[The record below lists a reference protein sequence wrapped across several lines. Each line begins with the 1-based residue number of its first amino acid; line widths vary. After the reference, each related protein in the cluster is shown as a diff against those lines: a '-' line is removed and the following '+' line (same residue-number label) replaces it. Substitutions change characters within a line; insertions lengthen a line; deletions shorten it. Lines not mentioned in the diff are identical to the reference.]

1 MMRTQLPLPTT
12 AALQTLE
19 PEEAILLIHRKTVP
33 HARRLHCIAIPWHI
47 IKIAL
52 FLHFFAFLIAILA
65 TNNSP
70 NIFPTVNII
79 FGLLIFYSV
88 LFLLFAYLVQP
99 LYNFLGNRRADQ
111 LMEKLKEPLAQCRLA
126 SVVPELLDFVVWL
139 ESSPLHV
146 LKRPLHDAL
155 VRLLPRVGEEE
166 LVRILTPVHQQ
177 TLRRLCRN
185 PRTHPDLIKVALLA
199 LGSIK
204 DEKTIPVAR
213 RLVAQRRAVADAA
226 EAFLDAVR

>member
-19 PEEAILLIHRKTVP
+19 PEEAILLIHRKTAP
-33 HARRLHCIAIPWHI
+33 HARRLHCISIPWHI
-47 IKIAL
+47 IKMVL
-52 FLHFFAFLIAILA
+52 FVLSFAFLIAILA
-65 TNNSP
+65 TLGSP
-70 NIFPTVNII
+70 NTSTLSII
-79 FGLLIFYSV
+79 FGILLICV
-88 LFLLFAYLVQP
+88 ALFLPFAFVVQR

-155 VRLLPRVGEEE
+155 VRLLPRVGEVE
-166 LVRILTPVHQQ
+166 LVRILTPVHQK

-185 PRTHPDLIKVALLA
+185 PRTHPDLVKVALLA
-199 LGSIK
+199 LGSLK
-204 DEKTIPVAR
+204 DEKTIPIAR